1 MCLVSN
7 IERNESNFIA
17 TFEHSFI
24 LGSGHLCACARLS
37 LVDFG
42 VKMVKVNE
50 QHVKQENRRI
60 VIINPEHVPACKKA
74 EDYRRILHSLISR
87 RMQLIKL
94 AMVLVLVAVGG
105 TVV

>member
-1 MCLVSN
+1 M
-7 IERNESNFIA
+7 
-17 TFEHSFI
+17 
-24 LGSGHLCACARLS
+24 
-37 LVDFG
+37 
-42 VKMVKVNE
+42 
-50 QHVKQENRRI
+50 KQENRRI

-87 RMQLIKL
+87 RMRLIKL